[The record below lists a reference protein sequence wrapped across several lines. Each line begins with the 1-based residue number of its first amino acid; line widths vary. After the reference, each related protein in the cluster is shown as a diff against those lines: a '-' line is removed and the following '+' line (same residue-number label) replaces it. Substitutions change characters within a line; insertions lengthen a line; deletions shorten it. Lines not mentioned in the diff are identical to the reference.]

1 MNMMNTLNI
10 PVDVDVCFR
19 EEFRILRTRLDLIR
33 NEKKILMVTSM
44 LSGEGKTTVA
54 MNLSRS
60 LADIGKR
67 VIFVECDL
75 KKSEISAW
83 YGVEDNGASIQS
95 YLASQK
101 NLEEIILKSE
111 KENLDLILSF
121 GSSANSAELLDSE
134 RFRMML
140 VELKEKYDFVIIDT
154 PSMIEYIDS
163 TIIARESDAV
173 LLVIQENNVKTKIA
187 EKGLERFREAK
198 CEVLGVV
205 LNRVEV

>member
-75 KKSEISAW
+75 KKI
-83 YGVEDNGASIQS
+83 
-95 YLASQK
+95 
-101 NLEEIILKSE
+101 
-111 KENLDLILSF
+111 
-121 GSSANSAELLDSE
+121 
-134 RFRMML
+134 
-140 VELKEKYDFVIIDT
+140 
-154 PSMIEYIDS
+154 
-163 TIIARESDAV
+163 
-173 LLVIQENNVKTKIA
+173 
-187 EKGLERFREAK
+187 
-198 CEVLGVV
+198 
-205 LNRVEV
+205 

>member
-1 MNMMNTLNI
+1 MMNTLNI

-33 NEKKILMVTSM
+33 NEKKILMVNSM

-75 KKSEISAW
+75 KKSEISAR

-121 GSSANSAELLDSE
+121 ARPQILQNSLI
-134 RFRMML
+134 
-140 VELKEKYDFVIIDT
+140 VKDFV
-154 PSMIEYIDS
+154 
-163 TIIARESDAV
+163 
-173 LLVIQENNVKTKIA
+173 
-187 EKGLERFREAK
+187 
-198 CEVLGVV
+198 
-205 LNRVEV
+205 